1 MVNFDTFKH
10 FDGVFALALLWGCP
24 QLCKARKAN
33 HHPQKKPIPRQAGL
47 FDSVFFVIYNLQF
60 IVSRKLFPFFEQPLF
75 ITDRRCL
82 LYFLFNTF
90 YLFFG
95 GTWVNFGVK
104 QLASKANKV

>member
-1 MVNFDTFKH
+1 L
-10 FDGVFALALLWGCP
+10 GVPYAVLLG
-24 QLCKARKAN
+24 QTN
-33 HHPQKKPIPRQAGL
+33 NHPQKRPIPRQAGL

-104 QLASKANKV
+104 QLAGKADKV